1 MIVVSINTVQH
12 STVRRSKVQY
22 STVQYSTVQY
32 STVQYM
38 TLKDFKIRLKE
49 EEGEDRTEI
58 EQDRKGQDKTRQEI
72 KPWQSSVLRRV
83 GYTQWQHERQ
93 EHCSTYYKQRRE
105 GKVRNCETYASPSM
119 DLKSLTIAMPNP
131 AKL

>member
-32 STVQYM
+32 M
-38 TLKDFKIRLKE
+38 KLKDFKIRLKE

-58 EQDRKGQDKTRQEI
+58 EQDRTGRDKRLSRGNL
-72 KPWQSSVLRRV
+72 P
-83 GYTQWQHERQ
+83 Y
-93 EHCSTYYKQRRE
+93 
-105 GKVRNCETYASPSM
+105 
-119 DLKSLTIAMPNP
+119 
-131 AKL
+131 